1 MSSSFSANQ
10 YDGAFKPQRLQNWC
24 QPKQYNKVSR
34 ALSGSTMFV
43 ADNRG
48 HLLPGMG
55 KRGSAWP
62 NFKGTW
68 DLPARIPAQRINPT
82 SRSVEGLKRLKAWG
96 LDPQH
101 TSNSEPQS
109 GKRNTDALQDAG
121 KQNTKGV
128 QQDGA
133 VSASLP
139 PSVAEVRP
147 ASHSRPISAD
157 RRTGNQSQDTQTA
170 EVSSVSLPA
179 EDRQNAGDTVTS
191 RPESQRAMSALKPMT
206 REGETARHN
215 TSPVSALTPK

>member
-101 TSNSEPQS
+101 TGNSEPQS
-109 GKRNTDALQDAG
+109 GRRNTDALQDAG
-121 KQNTKGV
+121 KQNTRGV

-157 RRTGNQSQDTQTA
+157 RRTGNQNQDTQTA
-170 EVSSVSLPA
+170 ESI
-179 EDRQNAGDTVTS
+179 TT
-191 RPESQRAMSALKPMT
+191 
-206 REGETARHN
+206 
-215 TSPVSALTPK
+215 